1 MLPRIQHFGQL
12 IRTALQM
19 SQMENDC
26 QIDCCERLYVKVD
39 CVQFGSSAADIV
51 VFVVADV
58 LRAAIGIENA
68 ELAVRTE

>member
-1 MLPRIQHFGQL
+1 
-12 IRTALQM
+12 
-19 SQMENDC
+19 MENDC